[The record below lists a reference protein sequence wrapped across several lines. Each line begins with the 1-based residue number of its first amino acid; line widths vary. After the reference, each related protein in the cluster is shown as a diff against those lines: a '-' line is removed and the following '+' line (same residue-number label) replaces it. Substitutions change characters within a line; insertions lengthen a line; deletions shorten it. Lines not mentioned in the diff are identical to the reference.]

1 MNNNYKE
8 PTPHEQRL
16 NYAAWYRKNQ
26 NDFLGHIED
35 KTVNKT
41 IRKART
47 MKGRTPL
54 TKAEDDA
61 LAFPDKHWESFYK
74 DGIGGAKDPRVALRD
89 KLMLLLMHGGGLR
102 VRILIYVN
110 TDSGQYEHPAFPALG
125 SVLF

>member
-1 MNNNYKE
+1 MSNALI
-8 PTPHEQRL
+8 TL
-16 NYAAWYRKNQ
+16 LGIRKNQ

-61 LAFPDKHWESFYK
+61 LTHSQIS
-74 DGIGGAKDPRVALRD
+74 IGNHSIKMVLAEQKIHELR
-89 KLMLLLMHGGGLR
+89 
-102 VRILIYVN
+102 
-110 TDSGQYEHPAFPALG
+110 
-125 SVLF
+125 